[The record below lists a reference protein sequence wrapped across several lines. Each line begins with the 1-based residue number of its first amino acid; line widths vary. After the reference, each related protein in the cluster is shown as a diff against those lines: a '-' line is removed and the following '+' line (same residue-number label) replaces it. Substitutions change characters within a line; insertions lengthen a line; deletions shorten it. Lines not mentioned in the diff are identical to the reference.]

1 MNSKGNRM
9 AELQR
14 FHWIAIM
21 VMIILLLAMLI
32 FIGLMMSGNIGTYSV
47 YPPIPNA
54 CPDYWMAGSVPGTCI
69 IPTLASQKNS
79 MSIEKVKALNSATTY
94 GMIYDGSDSSVPT
107 SINFSDAGWGSS
119 GKSAICSKRSWCNAN
134 GILWDGVSN
143 YNNC

>member
-1 MNSKGNRM
+1 M

-14 FHWIAIM
+14 FHWIAIL

-32 FIGLMMSGNIGTYSV
+32 FIGLMMSGNIGGYNV

-69 IPTLASQKNS
+69 IPTLGSQKNGMTAS
-79 MSIEKVKALNSATTY
+79 KIGSLNSLTTQ
-94 GMIYDGSDSSVPT
+94 GLSSDKK

-119 GKSAICSKRSWCNAN
+119 GKSAICAQRSWCNAN